1 MKLTLEVNVKNLILT
16 ASGTHGKDI
25 LDHAFDRVSVLEEVF
40 CPGPETGRR
49 LHCIGRL
56 AKKGK
61 IDLGHVKTM
70 ERAAEWIFET
80 EGKHEEEKA

>member
-1 MKLTLEVNVKNLILT
+1 MKLTLEVNVKSLILT
-16 ASGTHGKDI
+16 ASCIHEPD
-25 LDHAFDRVSVLEEVF
+25 LLENAFDRVSVLEDVF
-40 CPGPETGRR
+40 CPDKETRRR

-56 AKKGK
+56 AEKGK
-61 IDLGHVKTM
+61 IDLGHVKAM